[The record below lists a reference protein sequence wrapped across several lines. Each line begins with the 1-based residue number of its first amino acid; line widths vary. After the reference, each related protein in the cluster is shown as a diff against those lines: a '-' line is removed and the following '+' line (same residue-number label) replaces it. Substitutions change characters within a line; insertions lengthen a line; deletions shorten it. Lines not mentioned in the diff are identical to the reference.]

1 MGIDKIKKV
10 LTIRGY
16 LGKVLILL
24 GKQKR
29 TELDFQSL
37 ALPPELP
44 RQTTN
49 FNFKKTVK
57 ANTACSMRLKLFKQS
72 AKKSLVE
79 LIRRSFSVG
88 GSYLGK
94 PNIYY
99 CRTTSKQ
106 KKIIA

>member
-1 MGIDKIKKV
+1 MRIDKI
-10 LTIRGY
+10 
-16 LGKVLILL
+16 GKVLNFIGNLWKILILL
-24 GKQKR
+24 RKQKR

-57 ANTACSMRLKLFKQS
+57 ADTACSMRLRLFKQS
-72 AKKSLVE
+72 TKKPLVE
-79 LIRRSFSVG
+79 LIRRSFSVS
-88 GSYLGK
+88 GSYFGK

-106 KKIIA
+106 KKL